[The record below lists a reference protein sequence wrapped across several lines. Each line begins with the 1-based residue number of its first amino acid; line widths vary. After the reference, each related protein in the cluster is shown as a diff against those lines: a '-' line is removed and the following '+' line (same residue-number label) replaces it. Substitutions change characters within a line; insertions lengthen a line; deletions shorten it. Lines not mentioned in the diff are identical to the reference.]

1 MGTEGVRTKGS
12 RKAAAAD
19 PPSPV
24 TASKAA
30 EKLPKTA
37 KKEVSSKAKSKS
49 NIPPM
54 LSFMRKA
61 KPKTRTYTDAYD
73 ELNIKREEMIGR
85 GGYGTVFRATHLCTG
100 EKLAIKEM
108 QMDKCSS
115 SCLVGSFVGELQL
128 LQRLDHPRIVK
139 LKGHVLNR
147 EKEIASLYLEY
158 MAGGSLFGTIQ
169 QHRRV
174 FEMMIR
180 RTMRDALDGLMY
192 LHSVGV
198 IHRDIKPHNLLLDSD
213 GRVKVADF
221 GCCKDIQEKFSATT
235 RDIIGTP
242 HYMAPEAI
250 NGRISK
256 ASDIWSVGATI
267 CHLASGVAP
276 WLHEGPMNN
285 VRLIFFIGSGVGKED
300 HHPQIP
306 KHLSPEAQR
315 TVKSMFRH
323 TPEDRPTCEE
333 LLATPFL
340 GDATAPLEGM
350 ENMEQY
356 NSVAHGST
364 SWGASSSWDAVPGR
378 MSEHTSTMDHSAM
391 MGHSDMMSGH
401 ADHGHMPGHS
411 NPEHPHIPS
420 SSADQPTM
428 TTIDPVTMSG
438 RVSPP
443 PGPPPSQ
450 PHKPHHLIGSLDSIQ
465 TLSMCSESTTRTASD
480 LPSVQTGTLHSS
492 HISAHT
498 GSTPARTARSGSTTD
513 KSASTMVKS
522 ALSNSTTERATSE
535 RVFGSKAITNDDWV
549 EGFGADA
556 EHQEDQCPVN
566 QTKLKMARLLN
577 ISTAH
582 PGTCT

>member
-1 MGTEGVRTKGS
+1 MGTEGVKVKS
-12 RKAAAAD
+12 KKAMTAD

-24 TASKAA
+24 TAGKSA
-30 EKLPKTA
+30 EKLSKTS
-37 KKEVSSKAKSKS
+37 KKEVSSKAKTKS
-49 NIPPM
+49 SM
-54 LSFMRKA
+54 LPSFIRR
-61 KPKTRTYTDAYD
+61 KPKASRTYTDAYD

-147 EKEIASLYLEY
+147 DKEMASLYLEY

-180 RTMRDALDGLMY
+180 RTMHDALDGLMY

-198 IHRDIKPHNLLLDSD
+198 VHRDIKPHNLLLDSD

-340 GDATAPLEGM
+340 KDVSAPLEGM

-356 NSVAHGST
+356 NSAAAGST
-364 SWGASSSWDAVPGR
+364 SWGASSSWDAMAGHTN
-378 MSEHTSTMDHSAM
+378 EHTSMMDHSAM
-391 MGHSDMMSGH
+391 MGHSDMMSGPE
-401 ADHGHMPGHS
+401 HGHMPDS
-411 NPEHPHIPS
+411 SQAMNSHIPS
-420 SSADQPTM
+420 SSQDQPTM

-438 RVSPP
+438 RISPP

-492 HISAHT
+492 HISTHT

-513 KSASTMVKS
+513 KSASTIAKT
-522 ALSNSTTERATSE
+522 ALSHGSTTEGPPPD
-535 RVFGSKAITNDDWV
+535 RVFGSKAITHDDWL
-549 EGFGADA
+549 EGFGAVA
-556 EHQEDQCPVN
+556 ATHQEDQCPVN